1 MLFHIY
7 ADYASEGLIKAIAT
21 NYFPNEPVFE
31 RTMIA
36 DGTCGECDR
45 MLKGFATFV
54 EHAAHTDAERV
65 FLFDLLDRNDEAKG
79 GELLELMQ
87 VLFEKG
93 VEIHA
98 TSVHPEGS
106 VVQVLLA
113 GATTFGYRTIITKS
127 QPRKGA

>member
-7 ADYASEGLIKAIAT
+7 ADHASEGLIKAIAT
-21 NYFPNEPVFE
+21 NYFPHEPVFD
-31 RTMIA
+31 RAMIA
-36 DGTCGECDR
+36 DGTCGECER
-45 MLKGFATFV
+45 ILKGFAAFLNR
-54 EHAAHTDAERV
+54 AAQADAEHV
-65 FLFDLLDRNDEAKG
+65 FVFDLLDRIDEAKG

-106 VVQVLLA
+106 VVQALLA
-113 GATTFGYRTIITKS
+113 GATTFGYRTIITKR